1 MVERGRN
8 KMKRRTVLNSSLS
21 ALILATAIVG
31 PSGIITTQNT
41 PAENFLATM
50 TTFPTNPFYNP
61 SFGYSNFH
69 YVMRGASGTDQVP
82 IAIYS
87 NTASGNLIC
96 GKSCPDYTLY
106 NANQGTL
113 YIPIGLA
120 SDHVAYNDC
129 VSAICGINFAN
140 WSYKLPTGI
149 PDYCSGQPTSL
160 QGLDNSN
167 RCYDVRGFDLQGGVT
182 GANGG
187 ILLTSANPAGDPTC
201 TNYNGGTPD
210 KGNVPSNSCWAA
222 DYAVVQAAQA
232 VNPPCISGVTAC
244 ISSSSVTAESN
255 TTVVDPII
263 NGKKHNGTFVQ
274 IGTQITQKTW
284 YIYREITSLAVQIIP
299 PTITLVCTKTNTGVT
314 NVCTGSSANVCGL
327 FAIDKCDPM
336 PSLISA
342 LPTFKKEINTAS
354 LLTNTRISFGLNV
367 VGFGGLTCNQED
379 LSSGNCWYGIIGAWI
394 GGQGVQTAGCTGS
407 NSCSFGVTGQPHA
420 QLPIFQDAQLT
431 NPATIP
437 PVDQLVNLA
446 QLTNETMS
454 TVVVANTYS
463 QVFTYVD
470 TQDLGVQYASTP
482 TTCSMDS
489 LNQCFNTPPALIVNV
504 PIVYD
509 IIGAQSLATWL
520 YKYPGIPP
528 NGGTTSGFVSGQVID
543 ASSKNLFGQYSP
555 LVGACI
561 GVGGPCSGQPAQ
573 IQEPT
578 DTNGRFILSNIPPGT
593 YTIWA
598 TYPGYSNVFRT
609 NVIVSVGAT
618 TVVNYAMSPVSALG
632 LLCLVPPIANPLP
645 YQPPMFGGLCIPSWT
660 LWAAGGIVVGLS
672 IIFAW
677 TYTAPARA
685 TAGTI
690 KLWGKKRCP

>member
-1 MVERGRN
+1 MAVMATSGSITIRH
-8 KMKRRTVLNSSLS
+8 TPS
-21 ALILATAIVG
+21 AK
-31 PSGIITTQNT
+31 
-41 PAENFLATM
+41 FLAMM

-61 SFGYSNFH
+61 TYGYSNFH
-69 YVMRGASGTDQVP
+69 YTMRGMSGMDQVP
-82 IAIYS
+82 IAVYS

-96 GKSCPDYTLY
+96 GKSCPDKTLY
-106 NANQGTL
+106 SAAQGTL
-113 YIPIGLA
+113 YVPIGLA
-120 SDHVAYNDC
+120 SDFVAYNDC
-129 VSAICGINFAN
+129 VSVICGINLAN
-140 WSYKLPTGI
+140 WSYKLPMGI
-149 PDYCSGQPTSL
+149 PDYCSGQPTNL
-160 QGLDNSN
+160 PGLDNSN
-167 RCYDVRGFDLQGGVT
+167 RCYDVRGFDFQGGVT

-187 ILLTSANPAGDPTC
+187 ILLTSPNPAGDPTC
-201 TNYNGGTPD
+201 TNYNGGAPD

-232 VNPPCISGVTAC
+232 VNSPCVSGVTAC
-244 ISSSSVTAESN
+244 ISGSSVTATSN
-255 TTVVDPII
+255 TTVVNPII
-263 NGKKHNGTFVQ
+263 NGKQYNGTFVR

-284 YIYREITSLAVQIIP
+284 YIYREITSLAIQIVP
-299 PTITLVCTKTNTGVT
+299 PTITIVCTKTNSGVT
-314 NVCTGSSANVCGL
+314 NVCTGSNANACGL
-327 FAIDKCDPM
+327 FAMGKCDPM

-342 LPTFKKEINTAS
+342 LPTFQKEINTAS

-367 VGFGGLTCNQED
+367 VGFGGLACSQED
-379 LSSGNCWYGIIGAWI
+379 LSLGNCWYGIVGAWI

-431 NPATIP
+431 QPATIP
-437 PVDQLVNLA
+437 SVDQLVNLA
-446 QLTNETMS
+446 QLTNKTMS
-454 TVVVANTYS
+454 TVIASNTYS

-470 TQDLGVQYASTP
+470 TENLGVQYASTP
-482 TTCSMDS
+482 TTCAMSS
-489 LNQCFNTPPALIVNV
+489 LNQCFNTPPPLIVNI

-509 IIGAQSLATWL
+509 IIGSQSLATWL
-520 YKYPGIPP
+520 YRYPGIPP
-528 NGGTTSGFVSGQVID
+528 SGGTTSGFVSGRVID

-578 DTNGRFILSNIPPGT
+578 DINGRFTLGNIPPGT

-618 TVVNYAMSPVSALG
+618 TAVDFSMSPVSAPG
-632 LLCLVPPIANPLP
+632 LLCLIPPIANPLP
-645 YQPPMFGGLCIPSWT
+645 YQPPMFGGVCIPSWT
-660 LWAAGGIVVGLS
+660 LWAASGIVVGLS

-690 KLWGKKRCP
+690 KLLGKKRCL

>member
-1 MVERGRN
+1 
-8 KMKRRTVLNSSLS
+8 MKRRTGLSSSLS
-21 ALILATAIVG
+21 ALILATAIMS
-31 PSGIITTQNT
+31 PSGVLT
-41 PAENFLATM
+41 PVTPRAYRSLVMMSTL
-50 TTFPTNPFYNP
+50 PTSPFSTPVLGSTN
-61 SFGYSNFH
+61 SH
-69 YVMRGASGTDQVP
+69 YTRRGASGTDQVLFP
-82 IAIYS
+82 
-87 NTASGNLIC
+87 TCPTPASGNLIC
-96 GKSCPDYTLY
+96 GRSCPDYTLY
-106 NANQGTL
+106 NAVQGTL

-120 SDHVAYNDC
+120 SDHAAYNDC
-129 VSAICGINFAN
+129 VAAICGINFAN

-160 QGLDNSN
+160 PGLDNSN

-255 TTVVDPII
+255 TTLVNPII
-263 NGKKHNGTFVQ
+263 NGKQYNGTFIQ
-274 IGTQITQKTW
+274 IGTQITQRTW

-314 NVCTGSSANVCGL
+314 NVCTGSNANVCGL
-327 FAIDKCDPM
+327 FAIEKCDPM

-367 VGFGGLTCNQED
+367 VGFGGLTCSQQD
-379 LSSGNCWYGIIGAWI
+379 LSPGNCWYGIIGAWI

-528 NGGTTSGFVSGQVID
+528 NGGTTSGVRI
-543 ASSKNLFGQYSP
+543 
-555 LVGACI
+555 
-561 GVGGPCSGQPAQ
+561 
-573 IQEPT
+573 
-578 DTNGRFILSNIPPGT
+578 RPG
-593 YTIWA
+593 
-598 TYPGYSNVFRT
+598 
-609 NVIVSVGAT
+609 
-618 TVVNYAMSPVSALG
+618 
-632 LLCLVPPIANPLP
+632 
-645 YQPPMFGGLCIPSWT
+645 
-660 LWAAGGIVVGLS
+660 
-672 IIFAW
+672 
-677 TYTAPARA
+677 
-685 TAGTI
+685 
-690 KLWGKKRCP
+690 